1 MLTWSGL
8 KRFNV
13 MPTIKEVA
21 RRANVSIATVSYVLN
36 GTGSVSPHTRDVVLE
51 AVTALGYRP
60 SYRGRAL
67 QSQRSMTLGLVL
79 PSIERVAEPSFGQ
92 LLAGLTAGA
101 ARRGYGLLLAAG
113 AGDGGGAELYGQL
126 ARSGRVDGVVIPD
139 VGSDDRRVTT
149 ARTEGIAYICAGRP
163 SDNSPFV
170 AVDGAAGMLEAMAH
184 LVVRGHERIALLQPS
199 LEHALAEEMDAA
211 FREALGEAGIPF
223 DPQLVVEGGQGEA
236 DGHAAAAELLSLP
249 DRPTALVAGTAA
261 LTWGALHA
269 IHDAGLRAGADIA
282 LVSFEDTPAA
292 AHTAPPLTAVRQ
304 PFEAWGHALAR
315 GLVGIIDGMDTPRI
329 VLEPQLIV
337 RRSCGE

>member
-1 MLTWSGL
+1 MLTCTLL
-8 KRFNV
+8 KRFNG

-36 GTGSVSPHTRDVVLE
+36 GTGSVSPGTRDAVLQ
-51 AVTALGYRP
+51 AATALGYRP

-67 QSQRSMTLGLVL
+67 QAQRSMTLGLVL
-79 PSIERVAEPSFGQ
+79 PSVGRAAEPSFGQ

-101 ARRGYGLLLAAG
+101 AGRGYGLLLAAG
-113 AGDGGGAELYGQL
+113 DGDGADGGLYGQL
-126 ARSGRVDGVVIPD
+126 VRSGRVDGVVIPD
-139 VGSDDRRVTT
+139 VGSGDGRVAA
-149 ARTEGIAYICAGRP
+149 ARAEGIAYICAGRP
-163 SDNSPFV
+163 DGDSPFV

-184 LVVRGHERIALLQPS
+184 LVVRGHERIALLQPP
-199 LEHALAEEMDAA
+199 LEHALADEMDAA

-223 DPQLVVEGGQGEA
+223 DPQLVVEGGRSEA
-236 DGHAAAAELLSLP
+236 DGHTAAAELLSLP
-249 DRPTALVAGTAA
+249 EPPTALVAGTAA

-269 IHDAGLRAGADIA
+269 IHDAGLRAGAEVA

-315 GLVGIIDGMDTPRI
+315 GLVDIIEGTDMPRI

>member
-1 MLTWSGL
+1 
-8 KRFNV
+8 
-13 MPTIKEVA
+13 MPTIKQVA
-21 RRANVSIATVSYVLN
+21 QRAKVSIATVSYVLN
-36 GTGSVSPHTRDVVLE
+36 GTGSVSTPTRDAVME

-79 PSIERVAEPSFGQ
+79 PSVERAAEPSFGQ

-101 ARRGYGLLLAAG
+101 AGCGYGLLLAAG
-113 AGDGGGAELYGQL
+113 SGHAAEVELYGQL
-126 ARSGRVDGVVIPD
+126 ARSGRVDGIVILD
-139 VGSDDRRVTT
+139 AGSDDIRV
-149 ARTEGIAYICAGRP
+149 AAAQAERIAYICAGRP
-163 SDNSPFV
+163 GGNSPFV

-211 FREALGEAGIPF
+211 FREALDEADILF
-223 DPQLVVEGGQGEA
+223 DPQLVVEGGRSEA
-236 DGHAAAAELLSLP
+236 DGHAAAAELLALP
-249 DRPTALVAGTAA
+249 EPPTALIAGTAS
-261 LTWGALHA
+261 LSWGALHA
-269 IHDAGLRAGADIA
+269 IHDAGLQAGAGIA

-315 GLVGIIDGMDTPRI
+315 GLVDIVGGTDTPRI